1 MKEKLKKE
9 IFELLDIRDGTN
21 FTDLELFKL
30 LDKKRKSIHPE
41 RTTDEDVK
49 KEYEEKFKQI
59 QSLYKKFGEY
69 VKAKPDEVALQL
81 QNNEIQFDYV
91 NAKFENDELKDKV
104 QSLER
109 EVDSLKSQIK
119 SKLDTIKRLND
130 TKVKEE
136 TEKLK
141 EIYKPKKNNLIFL
154 SLSAL
159 LGLIIH
165 ILSKSEEAINI
176 YTKYLPDIS
185 PQIINMLTLCLLLII
200 TLIFLT
206 NYLKKRIIQ
215 NWSEKV
221 KTTDFTIGLFDFV
234 KENIEPIDETKYYY
248 SSSKYRFKE
257 RVIYT
262 FIKQSFSSQS
272 KFKRISR
279 KIIGLNE
286 LVVFE
291 NFKKIVIYELLNK
304 EIISIYG
311 NSGFDKML
319 NYNE

>member
-9 IFELLDIRDGTN
+9 IFELLDIRDESN

-49 KEYEEKFKQI
+49 KEYEEKFKNI

-69 VKAKPDEVALQL
+69 VKAKPDEVGLQL

-91 NAKFENDELKDKV
+91 NTKLENDELKEKI

-109 EVDSLKSQIK
+109 EVDSLKYQIK
-119 SKLDTIKRLND
+119 SNLDTIKRLND

-136 TEKLK
+136 TDKLK

-159 LGLIIH
+159 FGLTIH
-165 ILSKSEEAINI
+165 ILSKSEEVINI
-176 YTKYLPDIS
+176 YTKYLPNLS
-185 PQIINMLTLCLLLII
+185 PQIINIVTLSLLLII
-200 TLIFLT
+200 TSILLS
-206 NYLKKRIIQ
+206 NYFKKRIIQ
-215 NWSEKV
+215 NWSEIV
-221 KTTDFTIGLFDFV
+221 KTTDFTIRLFDFV

-248 SSSKYRFKE
+248 SSIKYRFKE

-262 FIKQSFSSQS
+262 FIKQTFTSNSYFT
-272 KFKRISR
+272 RLTR
-279 KIIGLNE
+279 KIIGFNE

-311 NSGFDKML
+311 NSGFDKIL